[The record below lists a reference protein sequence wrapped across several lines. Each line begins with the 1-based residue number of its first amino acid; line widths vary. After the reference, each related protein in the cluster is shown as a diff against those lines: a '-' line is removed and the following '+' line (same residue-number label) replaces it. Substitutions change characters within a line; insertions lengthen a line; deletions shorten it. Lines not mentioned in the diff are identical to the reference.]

1 MHEVSLVSAAIA
13 HAVAAA
19 QRAGA
24 SRVERLT
31 FWLAP
36 RGHITRETIETLVA
50 ALADG
55 TLVVGADVDFESQ
68 ADDVDGRQLV
78 LASIDVT
85 IP

>member
-1 MHEVSLVSAAIA
+1 MHEVSLVSTAIA
-13 HAVAAA
+13 QAVAAA

-36 RGHITRETIETLVA
+36 RGHITRETIETLAA

-55 TLVVGADVDFESQ
+55 ALVEGADVDFESRT
-68 ADDVDGRQLV
+68 DDGDGPQLV
-78 LASIDVT
+78 LTSIDVT

>member
-1 MHEVSLVSAAIA
+1 MHEVSLVSTAIA
-13 HAVAAA
+13 QAVAAA

-36 RGHITRETIETLVA
+36 RGHITGETIETLVE
-50 ALADG
+50 
-55 TLVVGADVDFESQ
+55 GADVDFESRT
-68 ADDVDGRQLV
+68 DDGDGPQLV
-78 LASIDVT
+78 LTSIDVT